1 MIHQIRTE
9 QFLNTTIDNLW
20 DFVTSPQNLKKIT
33 PKYMNFVIESENRLE
48 KIYPGMIICYK
59 VSPILKIPTTWVTEI
74 THVKKNKLFVDEQRV
89 GPYKIWHHEHLFRVE
104 GEGVLMIDIVSYK
117 LPFGIIGKL
126 LNTLFIKKKIQDIFN
141 YRFNKLDEIFN
152 Q

>member
-1 MIHQIRTE
+1 M
-9 QFLNTTIDNLW
+9 
-20 DFVTSPQNLKKIT
+20 
-33 PKYMNFVIESENRLE
+33 
-48 KIYPGMIICYK
+48 
-59 VSPILKIPTTWVTEI
+59 
-74 THVKKNKLFVDEQRV
+74 DEQRV
-89 GPYKIWHHEHLFRVE
+89 GPYKIWHHEHLFKVE